1 MGQGAGDDR
10 VRPVSGAP
18 PGVLRPRRLYLVPF
32 AFIANGRSNKVEKAL
47 KQRRLKAAFYRGGTS
62 KAVMFRREDLPAGDP
77 AGDHTEWDRLFLS
90 LMGSPDPAER
100 QLDGMGGGISSL
112 SKIAIVSPS
121 RREGIDVDYT
131 FGQVGIDKPVV
142 SYRANCG
149 NISSAVG
156 PFALEEGM
164 IAACAPQATVRIF
177 NTNTRKTLVAQFAT
191 EDGRAKVDGD
201 FRIDGVS
208 TGGSPIRL
216 TFLDP
221 GGAATG
227 RILPTGNVRDVL
239 DIGKGRK
246 LEASLVDV
254 ANPVVI
260 VSMDDVCEE
269 REGFDPAWFQSTE
282 QRRRLEDVRVAAALA
297 MGLAKNEQDARTN
310 VTNLPLVAI
319 VRRSS
324 NYRSSA
330 GVAIDAGRVDIVTQ
344 MMSMGLPH
352 KATPLTG
359 AMCLAAACKIEGTIA
374 NAVALKH
381 DEDAFTIGHPS
392 GLLQL
397 TAACQRTDG
406 AWHVAETGVFRTA
419 RRLFEGHVL
428 TL

>member
-1 MGQGAGDDR
+1 MLGSRRPDPVPSAFSRAER
-10 VRPVSGAP
+10 VV
-18 PGVLRPRRLYLVPF
+18 
-32 AFIANGRSNKVEKAL
+32 KDL

-62 KAVMFRREDLPAGDP
+62 KAVMFRQEDLPAGDP
-77 AGDHTEWDRLFLS
+77 AGDHAEWDRLFLS

-100 QLDGMGGGISSL
+100 QLDGMGGGASSL
-112 SKIAIVSPS
+112 SKIAIVSSS

-131 FGQVGIDKPVV
+131 FVQIGIDKPVV
-142 SYRANCG
+142 SYHANCG

-164 IAACAPQATVRIF
+164 VAASEPHATVRIF
-177 NTNTRKTLVAQFAT
+177 NTNTRKTLIAQFAT
-191 EDGRAKVDGD
+191 EDGQPKIDGD

-208 TGGSPIRL
+208 TAGSPIRL

-239 DIGKGRK
+239 DLGQGRK

-254 ANPVVI
+254 ANPVAI
-260 VSMDDVCEE
+260 VSMDDLCKE
-269 REGFDPAWFQSTE
+269 RDGFETAWFQSME
-282 QRRRLEDVRVAAALA
+282 QRRLLEEVRVAAALA
-297 MGLAKNEQDARTN
+297 MGLVESEEDACTR

-319 VRRSS
+319 VRKPSS
-324 NYRSSA
+324 YRSSA
-330 GVAIDAGRVDIVTQ
+330 GVAIDADRVDVVTQ

-359 AMCLAAACKIEGTIA
+359 AMCLAAACRIEGTIA
-374 NAVALKH
+374 NAVAADH
-381 DEDAFTIGHPS
+381 ERDTFAVGHPS
-392 GLLQL
+392 GVLQL
-397 TAACQRTDG
+397 TASCQKVGG
-406 AWHVAETGVFRTA
+406 AWRVIETGVFRTA

-428 TL
+428 ALPR

>member
-1 MGQGAGDDR
+1 
-10 VRPVSGAP
+10 VV
-18 PGVLRPRRLYLVPF
+18 
-32 AFIANGRSNKVEKAL
+32 KVL

-62 KAVMFRREDLPAGDP
+62 KAVMFRQEDLPAGDP
-77 AGDHTEWDRLFLS
+77 GGDHAEWDHLFLS

-112 SKIAIVSPS
+112 SKIAIVSPP

-131 FGQVGIDKPVV
+131 FVQVGIDKPVV

-164 IAACAPQATVRIF
+164 VATNVPQVTVRIF
-177 NTNTRKTLVAQFAT
+177 NTNTQKTLVAQFDT
-191 EDGRAKVDGD
+191 EHGQAKVDGD

-208 TGGSPIRL
+208 TAGAPIRL

-239 DIGKGRK
+239 DIGHGRK

-254 ANPVVI
+254 ANPVAI
-260 VSMDDVCEE
+260 VDMDDVCTEKH
-269 REGFDPAWFQSTE
+269 GFDTAWFQSME
-282 QRRRLEDVRVAAALA
+282 QRRLLEDVRVAAALA
-297 MGLAKNEQDARTN
+297 MGLVEDKQAARTRI
-310 VTNLPLVAI
+310 TNLPLVAI
-319 VRRSS
+319 VRKPSG
-324 NYRSSA
+324 YRSSA
-330 GVAIDAGRVDIVTQ
+330 GIAIESGQVDVVTQ

-359 AMCLAAACKIEGTIA
+359 AMCLAAACRIEGT
-374 NAVALKH
+374 VAH
-381 DEDAFTIGHPS
+381 AAASRHERDAFTIGHPS
-392 GLLQL
+392 GVLQL
-397 TAACQRTDG
+397 TAACEKVGD
-406 AWHVAETGVFRTA
+406 AWRVIETGVFRTA
-419 RRLFEGHVL
+419 RRLFDGHVL
-428 TL
+428 VPVR